1 MNWILLTS
9 NRKKKF
15 ELLFKDLFKPLCG
28 FSMKYIGEMEEA
40 KSLVH
45 EVFISLWEK
54 FETLPEDTN
63 HRSYLYTA
71 VRNRSL
77 NYIRDRKKLV
87 GLEDISEQGTEETNA
102 FEVRE
107 LEKEIELAINTL
119 PEKCRMVFEMSRYE
133 ELKYAEIA
141 QKMNI
146 SVKTVEAQMS
156 KALSVLRQALAKYLS
171 ILFFIFNL

>member
-1 MNWILLTS
+1 LTS